1 MCAAGAPVH
10 ERRSAGKRKK
20 KKKRR
25 LIGRLIGESLARP
38 FVGDFKAPVPNLRS
52 RVETI
57 GG

>member
-1 MCAAGAPVH
+1 MCAAGAPV
-10 ERRSAGKRKK
+10 RRTKICGKRKK

-38 FVGDFKAPVPNLRS
+38 FVGDFKAPVPNLRI

>member
-1 MCAAGAPVH
+1 VRRARQFD

-38 FVGDFKAPVPNLRS
+38 FVGDFKAQFQTFAS

>member
-1 MCAAGAPVH
+1 VRRARQFD

-38 FVGDFKAPVPNLRS
+38 FVGDFKAPVSNLRI